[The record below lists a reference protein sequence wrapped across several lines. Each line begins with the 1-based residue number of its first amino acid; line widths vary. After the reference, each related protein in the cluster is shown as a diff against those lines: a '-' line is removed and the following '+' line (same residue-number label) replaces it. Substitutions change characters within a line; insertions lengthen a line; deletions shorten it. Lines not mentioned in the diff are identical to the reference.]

1 MDEVKGTEIAFAGVL
16 RIDTSRIDIEHLIL
30 NKRSYLPA
38 NGGAGRLVVPVDDYA
53 LAQPLVIDLVVPSA
67 HM

>member
-1 MDEVKGTEIAFAGVL
+1 MDEIKGTEIAFARVL
-16 RIDTSRIDIEHLIL
+16 RIDASRIDIEHLIL
-30 NKRSYLPA
+30 IKRSHLTG

-67 HM
+67 NV